1 MSHRRRQQ
9 IAQMRAAA
17 RLVNAHA
24 HLADAQA
31 HEAAAAVMAAR
42 ADLDRQRFADAVAQR
57 DRFIPVVEAAGM
69 RAQIRAFEYEQ
80 ILATAR
86 SQYTDTERTN
96 P

>member
-1 MSHRRRQQ
+1 MSRRRREQ

-17 RLVNAHA
+17 RLVKAHA

-31 HEAAAAVMAAR
+31 REASAAVMAAR
-42 ADLDRQRFADAVAQR
+42 TDLDRQRFTDAVAQR
-57 DRFIPVVEAAGM
+57 DRFIPVVETAGM

-80 ILATAR
+80 ILAAAR
-86 SQYTDTERTN
+86 PPYSYTERTN